1 MNISRSTC
9 LLLFI
14 GWLPLLAVAASPPLT
29 QAFTLDNGLKVV
41 VREDHRS
48 AAVTAQLW
56 LKVGSSYET
65 PGQSG
70 LSHALEHMVYKGSS
84 KACAGEFPAILE
96 KLGANENAF
105 TGKDYTVYYQTLA
118 PGRLAVAFEI
128 MADLMSTARLREQ
141 DFTTELEVI
150 KQERRNSIDDH
161 VSALSLE
168 RLESLAYLSSA
179 YRTPVIGWMHDLQ
192 RLEALQLQQ
201 WYQAWYAPNNAT
213 LVVVGN
219 VTPDGVKALAQKYF
233 DHLDRRATPVAVAP
247 VELSSPGERSLTLH
261 APISAPQ
268 LIMSFNTPGLATAQE
283 RGTAH
288 ALRLLEILLAGSNS
302 ARIKQQ
308 LQFGEAIFSEVQSG
322 YDAFT
327 RGDSLL
333 TISTQL
339 NLDKVTT
346 PDQALARLW
355 QTIDELKG
363 KAPEKAELDRAKT
376 ILIANTVYA
385 QDDLEGQASTLGLL
399 ESIGLD
405 WQLADQDSDELN
417 KITPLD
423 IQNAAITY
431 LTRERMSIARILP
444 EKNNG

>member
-1 MNISRSTC
+1 MNISCSTC

-150 KQERRNSIDDH
+150 KQERRNSIEDH
-161 VSALSLE
+161 VSALSFE

-233 DHLDRRATPVAVAP
+233 DHLNRRTTPVAVVP
-247 VELSSPGERSLTLH
+247 VELSTPGERSLTLY

-268 LIMSFNTPGLATAQE
+268 LIMSFNIPGLATAQE

-339 NLDKVTT
+339 NLDKVTS

-405 WQLADQDSDELN
+405 WQLADQDTDELN

>member
-1 MNISRSTC
+1 
-9 LLLFI
+9 
-14 GWLPLLAVAASPPLT
+14 
-29 QAFTLDNGLKVV
+29 
-41 VREDHRS
+41 
-48 AAVTAQLW
+48 
-56 LKVGSSYET
+56 
-65 PGQSG
+65 
-70 LSHALEHMVYKGSS
+70 
-84 KACAGEFPAILE
+84 
-96 KLGANENAF
+96 
-105 TGKDYTVYYQTLA
+105 
-118 PGRLAVAFEI
+118 
-128 MADLMSTARLREQ
+128 
-141 DFTTELEVI
+141 
-150 KQERRNSIDDH
+150 
-161 VSALSLE
+161 
-168 RLESLAYLSSA
+168 
-179 YRTPVIGWMHDLQ
+179 
-192 RLEALQLQQ
+192 
-201 WYQAWYAPNNAT
+201 
-213 LVVVGN
+213 
-219 VTPDGVKALAQKYF
+219 
-233 DHLDRRATPVAVAP
+233 
-247 VELSSPGERSLTLH
+247 
-261 APISAPQ
+261 
-268 LIMSFNTPGLATAQE
+268 MSFNTPGLATAQE